1 MEKIKRSFLYN
12 NSLSIVFVILALLS
26 LVGQYFTGWH
36 EYNEF
41 LHDHGQP
48 SVALLQYISSG
59 HFQQATFENWE
70 SEFFQ
75 MALFVIPY
83 HFPAPERLVR
93 IEANGG
99 KGGG

>member
-1 MEKIKRSFLYN
+1 MKILKN
-12 NSLSIVFVILALLS
+12 NGLSIAFFLLFAIS
-26 LVGQYFTGWH
+26 LIGQIATGLKEH
-36 EYNEF
+36 NSEIAEKS
-41 LHDHGQP
+41 GQQLNLP
-48 SVALLQYISSG
+48 QYLSSG
-59 HFQQATFENWE
+59 HFLQSTFENWE